1 MLIRAHALLHQ
12 ASRLKDERGQV
23 VATTEDYAAVRSL
36 VAAVRSLVEDVVSE
50 GVGSTVK
57 PEVREVVQVTARL
70 LKEGSTEV
78 SQTQLRK
85 ALHLDR
91 AVISRRVAAALD
103 AGFLRN
109 LEDRKGRPARL
120 GLGDELPADSD
131 VLPAPDKLDAQEV
144 LRCCAVVQG
153 GIHPPPLCVPR
164 PWRTMSGRAYAP
176 SVRPTGRHFSTRTQA
191 FRTMASG
198 FTKNAPDIARR
209 GASHESPAGCVPA
222 ERRDQGR

>member
-1 MLIRAHALLHQ
+1 
-12 ASRLKDERGQV
+12 
-23 VATTEDYAAVRSL
+23 
-36 VAAVRSLVEDVVSE
+36 
-50 GVGSTVK
+50 
-57 PEVREVVQVTARL
+57 
-70 LKEGSTEV
+70 EGSTEV

-120 GLGDELPADSD
+120 VLGDELPADSD

-153 GIHPPPLCVPR
+153 GIHPPPPLSP
-164 PWRTMSGRAYAP
+164 PALQDAP
-176 SVRPTGRHFSTRTQA
+176 L
-191 FRTMASG
+191 
-198 FTKNAPDIARR
+198 
-209 GASHESPAGCVPA
+209 PALS
-222 ERRDQGR
+222 

>member
-1 MLIRAHALLHQ
+1 MLTLIRAHALLHQ
-12 ASRLKDERGQV
+12 TSRMKDERGQV
-23 VATTEDYAAVRSL
+23 IATPGDYAAVRD
-36 VAAVRSLVEDVVSE
+36 LVEDLVSE

-57 PEVREVVQVTARL
+57 PEVREVVQATTRF

-120 GLGDELPADSD
+120 VLGEELPADSD
-131 VLPAPDKLDAQEV
+131 VLPAPDKLDAQAV

-153 GIHPPPLCVPR
+153 NIHPPPLLC
-164 PWRTMSGRAYAP
+164 P
-176 SVRPTGRHFSTRTQA
+176 SALEDDVRPGVCAQCKANGATLLYPDPSLPHDGVWLHKECAQYR
-191 FRTMASG
+191 AS
-198 FTKNAPDIARR
+198 R
-209 GASHESPAGCVPA
+209 GIT
-222 ERRDQGR
+222 